1 VATDRGDP
9 TACRELVDLFLPAIA
24 GLARSFDFGGRVQR
38 DELLQEGVAG
48 LLFATKR
55 YDPATGTPFWAY
67 ASFWVRKA
75 MQELVA
81 DVARPVALSDHA
93 TRGLA
98 RVKAARRNHLLAHG
112 VEPTR
117 GDLALATELSG
128 EQIDS
133 LLASDRVPRS
143 FEDPADAGAATLG
156 ETVADPEAETEFEQ
170 VLDRMETQA
179 VRGLADQLDDRER
192 AVLESH
198 YGLDRPS
205 RTLKEIG
212 SDLGISAERVRQIER
227 EALEKL
233 RLAAAEP
240 STAAQPARA

>member
-1 VATDRGDP
+1 VATDRGDE
-9 TACRELVDLFLPAIA
+9 TACRELVDLFFPAIL
-24 GLARSFDFGGRVQR
+24 GLARSFHFGGRVER
-38 DELLQEGVAG
+38 GDLLQEGVAG
-48 LLFATKR
+48 LLFAVKR
-55 YDPATGTPFWAY
+55 YDPASGTPFWAY

-75 MQELVA
+75 MQELVE

-98 RVKAARRNHLLAHG
+98 RLKAARRTHVLAHG
-112 VEPTR
+112 VEPTP
-117 GDLALATELSG
+117 TELAVATQLSRD
-128 EQIDS
+128 QIDS

-143 FEDPADAGAATLG
+143 LENPVDGGAAALG
-156 ETVADPEAETEFEQ
+156 ETMPDPQAENEFEQ
-170 VLDRMETQA
+170 VLDRLELQA
-179 VRGLADQLDDRER
+179 VRTLADQLEDRER

-198 YGLDRPS
+198 YGLNRPS

-212 SDLGISAERVRQIER
+212 ADLGISAERVRQIER

-240 STAAQPARA
+240 PAAAPLI